1 MAKPKPLS
9 AELREFRDLFR
20 RYDSSHQRPT
30 IDAVRNMITA
40 FTLMA
45 EKADHLEARGQVAD
59 EMEAVALDLAPFA
72 LAPIGEAG
80 PVQAPRQTRLVELA
94 VPIGDSNVVT
104 FPKAPAARMPLVD
117 CQGDGGSAA

>member
-1 MAKPKPLS
+1 MPKTKPLS

-20 RYDSSHQRPT
+20 TYQNAHQRPT

-45 EKADHLEARGQVAD
+45 EKADALEARARDAEQL
-59 EMEAVALDLAPFA
+59 EAVALDLGPFV
-72 LAPIGEAG
+72 LAPIDEVEPAT
-80 PVQAPRQTRLVELA
+80 VPRQTRLVELA
-94 VPIGDSNVVT
+94 VQIGDSNVVT
-104 FPKAPAARMPLVD
+104 FPKAPAPRQPLVD